1 MENTISF
8 IKSKNYKFIKDL
20 GQGATGITKLIQD
33 QTIDEEFVCKKY
45 STYYESDQ
53 MSYYENFVSE
63 IKILYKINHSNIV
76 RIFTYYLYPEKYTG
90 YILMEYIDGVHI
102 DEYIG
107 SNPLKINDLFIQ
119 TINAFKYLEEIN
131 ILHRDIRSSN
141 ILVTN
146 DGVVKII
153 DFGFGKPINEEKDYN
168 KSISLNWP
176 CSIPSDF
183 SSSIY
188 NYRTEI
194 YFVGQ
199 LFNKLINENN
209 LKDTFKYNRT
219 LEKMVE
225 YDFNLRIKSFNDIL
239 RDVSTEYFNEIR
251 FSPEEKEIYLNFA
264 NAITSICVKIKTSAK
279 YNTNL
284 DSITKGL
291 YELTQFSMLE
301 SYIQNN
307 MLIISCLINGEFVY
321 KKTPKIPTEHI
332 YAFFKWWKSLDL
344 KCKKNVL
351 NNLWLRLDNI
361 KREVDFDDLPF

>member
-1 MENTISF
+1 M
-8 IKSKNYKFIKDL
+8 

-33 QTIDEEFVCKKY
+33 QTIDEELVCKKY

-53 MSYYENFVSE
+53 IHYYENFVSE

-76 RIFTYYLYPEKYTG
+76 RIFSYYLYPEKYTG

-102 DEYIG
+102 DKYIS

-146 DGVVKII
+146 DGIVKII

-183 SSSIY
+183 SFSIY
-188 NYRTEI
+188 NHRTEI

-199 LFNKLINENN
+199 LFKQLIIKNN
-209 LKDTFKYNRT
+209 LKDTFKYSKT
-219 LEKMVE
+219 LERMVE
-225 YDFNLRIKSFNDIL
+225 FNFKLRIKSFNDIL
-239 RDVSTEYFNEIR
+239 KDVSTEYFNEIY
-251 FSPEEKEIYLNFA
+251 FSPEEKEIYSNFA

-284 DSITKGL
+284 DSITKNL
-291 YELTQFSMLE
+291 YELTQNSMLE
-301 SYIQNN
+301 SYVQNN
-307 MLIISCLINGEFVY
+307 SLIVSCLINGGFRY
-321 KKTPKIPTEHI
+321 KTALQIPTEHI
-332 YAFFKWWKSLDL
+332 YSFFNWWKNLDL
-344 KCKKNVL
+344 KYQRIVL

-361 KREVDFDDLPF
+361 RREEDFDDLPF